1 MVIAAMWMERREQ
14 KIRRELNAEWDAWL
28 RRRDAAAAK
37 GIPFDEPRPDS
48 KD

>member
-1 MVIAAMWMERREQ
+1 MVIAAMWTKSRER

-28 RRRDAAAAK
+28 RRRDDAAAK
-37 GIPFDEPRPDS
+37 GIPFNEPRPDS